1 MKNTLS
7 ILSFDPGQNLGWA
20 KSLVTLESD
29 KLAMKVT
36 DHGTVDLT
44 QLSKLRMRNQP
55 NDIYTLHRVRMMIF
69 EETIRKLSTM
79 VKFDIFVVE
88 DIFFRQF
95 RVSSF
100 RALALYIEALENI
113 INSEHK
119 KILYCVS
126 PTLVKK
132 HIANYGMADKL
143 QVQEAL
149 LASDEI
155 TLKSY
160 ENLNEHSADAISVA
174 YAFAKQLSSC
184 G

>member
-20 KSLVTLESD
+20 KSLVTLDSE
-29 KLAMKVT
+29 KLIMKVT

-44 QLSKLRMRNQP
+44 QLAKLRMRSQP

-69 EETIRKLSTM
+69 DETIRKLSNM
-79 VKFDIFVVE
+79 IKFDAFIVE
-88 DIFFRQF
+88 NIFFRQF

-100 RALALYIEALENI
+100 RALALYIEALERM
-113 INSEHK
+113 INTEHK
-119 KILYCVS
+119 KPLYCVE

-132 HIANYGMADKL
+132 YISGFGHSDKM

-149 LASDEI
+149 ISSNEI
-155 TLKSY
+155 TLKTY
-160 ENLNEHSADAISVA
+160 ENLNEHSSDAIAVA
-174 YAFAKQLSSC
+174 YAFSKQLCS
-184 G
+184 GG